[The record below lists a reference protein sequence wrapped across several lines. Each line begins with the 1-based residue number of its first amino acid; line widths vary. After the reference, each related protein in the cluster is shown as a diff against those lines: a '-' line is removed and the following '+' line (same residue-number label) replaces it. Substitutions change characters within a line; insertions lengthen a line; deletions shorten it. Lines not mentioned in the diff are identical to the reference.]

1 MVIYKSVK
9 IPIGTVMENLEMLK
23 IVPDHFK
30 AKTMCKHPVKNLPF
44 VIRYVPDQYK
54 T

>member
-30 AKTMCKHPVKNLPF
+30 DKTMCKHPVKNLPF
-44 VIRYVPDQYK
+44 VVRYIPDQYK